1 RLAVD
6 EWIGRASWP
15 PSRGWWTRSS
25 GGAFD
30 TIGRPGANRVKSR
43 LQMVKLFGARIRL
56 FASVML
62 ISTTALAQQEITS
75 PPTKEIEKHLNN
87 YGNFDNTVFAGLTN
101 AATVLGVLVVIILSA
116 QTSELPV
123 SQQRLNVWS
132 GNRMVR
138 KSEDGVKDK
147 SVAAD

>member
-1 RLAVD
+1 
-6 EWIGRASWP
+6 
-15 PSRGWWTRSS
+15 
-25 GGAFD
+25 
-30 TIGRPGANRVKSR
+30 
-43 LQMVKLFGARIRL
+43 M
-56 FASVML
+56 
-62 ISTTALAQQEITS
+62 TT
-75 PPTKEIEKHLNN
+75 P
-87 YGNFDNTVFAGLTN
+87 VFAGLTN

-147 SVAAD
+147 SVAADT

>member
-1 RLAVD
+1 LKNTSIITA
-6 EWIGRASWP
+6 I
-15 PSRGWWTRSS
+15 
-25 GGAFD
+25 
-30 TIGRPGANRVKSR
+30 
-43 LQMVKLFGARIRL
+43 L
-56 FASVML
+56 
-62 ISTTALAQQEITS
+62 TT
-75 PPTKEIEKHLNN
+75 P
-87 YGNFDNTVFAGLTN
+87 VFAGLTN

-147 SVAAD
+147 SVAADT